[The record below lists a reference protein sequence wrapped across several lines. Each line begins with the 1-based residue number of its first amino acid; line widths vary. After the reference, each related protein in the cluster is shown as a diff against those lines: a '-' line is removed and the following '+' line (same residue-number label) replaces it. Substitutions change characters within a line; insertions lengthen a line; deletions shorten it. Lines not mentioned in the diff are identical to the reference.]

1 MAQPAA
7 SRIYAGETSE
17 QRRSGRREKLVE
29 AGIELLGTGGR
40 EGTTV
45 RAVCAAARLTPRYFY
60 ESFENLDELQIAV
73 LDHVLSGAT
82 VQVLA
87 AVEAAP
93 SAVEAR
99 TRAAIEAFVS
109 FAVDDPRRARIV
121 FAEAFGNEAM
131 MERRRMALAA
141 LAAFASEQAQALY
154 GSLED
159 TDRLVRTTALMLA
172 GGVAEVL
179 LAYTVGELDTTREE
193 LVADVVALIE
203 ATGSAAAAIAVD
215 RQGQRRSG

>member
-1 MAQPAA
+1 MSQPAA
-7 SRIYAGETSE
+7 SRLYAGETSE
-17 QRRSGRREKLVE
+17 QRQGGRRVRLVE

-60 ESFENLDELQIAV
+60 ESFENLDELQVAV

-87 AVEAAP
+87 AVDGAP
-93 SAVEAR
+93 SDVGAR
-99 TRAAIEAFVS
+99 TRATIEAFVS
-109 FAVDDPRRARIV
+109 FVVDDPRRARIV

-131 MERRRMALAA
+131 MERRQAALAA
-141 LAAFASEQAQALY
+141 LATLASEQAQALY
-154 GSLED
+154 GSLEG
-159 TDRLVRTTALMLA
+159 TDPLVRTTALMLA

-179 LAYTVGELDTTREE
+179 LAYTAGELDTSREE

-203 ATGSAAAAIAVD
+203 ATGAAAAAIAVE
-215 RQGQRRSG
+215 RQG

>member
-1 MAQPAA
+1 MAQPGA

-17 QRRSGRREKLVE
+17 QRRSGRRVRLIE
-29 AGIELLGTGGR
+29 AGIELLGTRGR

-45 RAVCAAARLTPRYFY
+45 RAVCATAQLTPRYFY
-60 ESFENLDELQIAV
+60 ESFENLDELQVAV
-73 LDHVLSGAT
+73 LDHVLSAAT
-82 VQVLA
+82 AHVLA

-99 TRAAIEAFVS
+99 THAAIESFVS
-109 FAVDDPRRARIV
+109 FVVDDPRYARVV

-131 MERRRMALAA
+131 MERRRVALSGFAA
-141 LAAFASEQAQALY
+141 LASEQAQSLY

-159 TDRLVRTTALMLA
+159 TDRLVQTTAQMLA

-179 LAYTVGELDTTREE
+179 MAYTAGELETTRDE

-203 ATGSAAAAIAVD
+203 ATGAAAASIAVE
-215 RQGQRRSG
+215 RQG